1 MAVPITTITTI
12 VESIGDA
19 GSDVKLFTVADP
31 DGWDL
36 PPFRA
41 GAHIDLPL
49 SGGMVLTYSLCN
61 DPADNKCYR
70 VAVKRE
76 PAGRGGSAKLHDQV
90 RVGDVI
96 GVSLPRGGL
105 DLYAAISLFIF
116 VAGRIGITP
125 FLSAAGLP
133 LRVGRPDFT

>member
-1 MAVPITTITTI
+1 
-12 VESIGDA
+12 
-19 GSDVKLFTVADP
+19 
-31 DGWDL
+31 
-36 PPFRA
+36 
-41 GAHIDLPL
+41 
-49 SGGMVLTYSLCN
+49 MVRTYSLCN

-105 DLYAAISLFIF
+105 ASGRGDLPLHLRRGRHRHHAVLSGGGVAA
-116 VAGRIGITP
+116 ADR
-125 FLSAAGLP
+125 AAGLHAAP
-133 LRVGRPDFT
+133 VDARRAAVGAPGGAIRAKRAM